1 MLLHFEETY
10 GRPKTKEQKDVMR
23 PIYDRYRKVK
33 LALNRSQTKGS
44 SSGGTPNSK
53 TPTGGPPPL
62 NDTWNVTMA
71 SPAAVSGIE
80 LVNLSTEQLVWKLAE
95 LQESKK
101 GLRKT
106 LRDFEKEFLSKTGRK
121 VFKEDRGPREND
133 YNEYKQIKARIRL
146 VETLLKK
153 NNGASQ
159 TI

>member
-1 MLLHFEETY
+1 
-10 GRPKTKEQKDVMR
+10 
-23 PIYDRYRKVK
+23 
-33 LALNRSQTKGS
+33 
-44 SSGGTPNSK
+44 
-53 TPTGGPPPL
+53 
-62 NDTWNVTMA
+62 MA

-159 TI
+159 TIWDLI